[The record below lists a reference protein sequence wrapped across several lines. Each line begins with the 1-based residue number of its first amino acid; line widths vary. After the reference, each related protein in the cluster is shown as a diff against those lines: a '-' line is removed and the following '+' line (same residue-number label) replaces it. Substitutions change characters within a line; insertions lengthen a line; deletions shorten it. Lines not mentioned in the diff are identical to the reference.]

1 MQNMTN
7 EERANISGELEAI
20 ADSAVAISSSLLEG
34 DCRASDAVIGN
45 ALHAIAT
52 HIRRI
57 ATDIGDFVPE
67 GGKS

>member
-1 MQNMTN
+1 MTD
-7 EERANISGELEAI
+7 EKRTGICGELEAI
-20 ADSAVAISSSLLEG
+20 ADTATAISATLLEG
-34 DCRASDAVIGN
+34 DSRASDEVIGN